1 MELTAI
7 TFKKGKLEVTME
19 KNNDTSYSVSI
30 WTRDKDLGVDKVGG
44 FRTDEVNI
52 DDIIEALK
60 FCKNYNFIQENK
72 NG

>member
-7 TFKKGKLEVTME
+7 TFKKENLEVTME
-19 KNNDTSYSVSI
+19 KNSDTSYSVSI

-52 DDIIEALK
+52 DNIIEALK
-60 FCKNYNFIQENK
+60 FCKNYNFIQK
-72 NG
+72 S